1 MHKFFPSRLLAWFLV
16 LSVLLSCGGDEP
28 IDPTPVTPV
37 TPVNPPTPE
46 KDTTA
51 PTITVSKSTINVIS
65 GPSLTVSGNE
75 LKIGSDLVAS
85 WKDDKSTACTVS
97 TTLTP
102 MGGTAKTINSGD
114 KLSEEGKLQ
123 VKVSDEAGNS
133 STSEITLTAIAVYG
147 LEILQSKT
155 LQIDQEVNL
164 LDGITFADG
173 LTLQKVEIE
182 QDGTRS
188 VIPDATKYTPEVP
201 GSINI
206 ILTLS
211 RTDESTIEVKVENMT
226 VNGIE
231 YLPVSITDIKPVD
244 VFPQIA
250 QIEAGDPN
258 IYSYV
263 EDLRV
268 AEAYVIRE
276 MMSMYGVGNYS
287 PEEYQQLLSRINIG
301 LINELPDDYANY
313 EWIWPSTDNVS
324 ISDHSRYTFQN
335 LTSLKGEYTCIKN
348 LSDLG
353 EGWAKNLYYFAS
365 IHPDDIFIFSSSTS
379 REYYTHNQYKQFI
392 FNQSLI
398 DLCNLPNVLIYVA
411 WWDTGTVNWVLYKK
425 VYNGLYES
433 DWDGMYNSSSMANS
447 DQNNYPDSNMRVVIW
462 SNDKWDVDMT
472 NSMGSTFP
480 VGFDDGVIVSGHPIL
495 PYNLNWKLFGED
507 LPRNWSYVTS
517 LVTPATASEVQLIFG
532 LYADVKDADTLLEMI
547 ESETEADY
555 ISLNGITQAQQKY
568 SPAIFVKKYCMT
580 VDIPGSMAL
589 DETVSLNKEWY
600 KGLIFNIP
608 GAEVKING
616 EWIPFTAENASRIK
630 ATNPMNLEWRLNG
643 TLLRKYGYTSGQTLQ
658 GQIITVDDQWN
669 GLRLEKNI
677 TIQIN

>member
-1 MHKFFPSRLLAWFLV
+1 M

-46 KDTTA
+46 KDTMA

-102 MGGTAKTINSGD
+102 MGGTSKTINSGD

-313 EWIWPSTDNVS
+313 EWI
-324 ISDHSRYTFQN
+324 
-335 LTSLKGEYTCIKN
+335 
-348 LSDLG
+348 
-353 EGWAKNLYYFAS
+353 
-365 IHPDDIFIFSSSTS
+365 
-379 REYYTHNQYKQFI
+379 
-392 FNQSLI
+392 
-398 DLCNLPNVLIYVA
+398 
-411 WWDTGTVNWVLYKK
+411 
-425 VYNGLYES
+425 
-433 DWDGMYNSSSMANS
+433 
-447 DQNNYPDSNMRVVIW
+447 
-462 SNDKWDVDMT
+462 
-472 NSMGSTFP
+472 
-480 VGFDDGVIVSGHPIL
+480 
-495 PYNLNWKLFGED
+495 
-507 LPRNWSYVTS
+507 
-517 LVTPATASEVQLIFG
+517 
-532 LYADVKDADTLLEMI
+532 
-547 ESETEADY
+547 
-555 ISLNGITQAQQKY
+555 
-568 SPAIFVKKYCMT
+568 
-580 VDIPGSMAL
+580 
-589 DETVSLNKEWY
+589 
-600 KGLIFNIP
+600 
-608 GAEVKING
+608 
-616 EWIPFTAENASRIK
+616 
-630 ATNPMNLEWRLNG
+630 
-643 TLLRKYGYTSGQTLQ
+643 
-658 GQIITVDDQWN
+658 
-669 GLRLEKNI
+669 
-677 TIQIN
+677 

>member
-1 MHKFFPSRLLAWFLV
+1 
-16 LSVLLSCGGDEP
+16 
-28 IDPTPVTPV
+28 
-37 TPVNPPTPE
+37 
-46 KDTTA
+46 
-51 PTITVSKSTINVIS
+51 
-65 GPSLTVSGNE
+65 
-75 LKIGSDLVAS
+75 
-85 WKDDKSTACTVS
+85 
-97 TTLTP
+97 

-313 EWIWPSTDNVS
+313 EWI
-324 ISDHSRYTFQN
+324 
-335 LTSLKGEYTCIKN
+335 
-348 LSDLG
+348 
-353 EGWAKNLYYFAS
+353 
-365 IHPDDIFIFSSSTS
+365 
-379 REYYTHNQYKQFI
+379 
-392 FNQSLI
+392 
-398 DLCNLPNVLIYVA
+398 
-411 WWDTGTVNWVLYKK
+411 
-425 VYNGLYES
+425 
-433 DWDGMYNSSSMANS
+433 
-447 DQNNYPDSNMRVVIW
+447 
-462 SNDKWDVDMT
+462 
-472 NSMGSTFP
+472 
-480 VGFDDGVIVSGHPIL
+480 
-495 PYNLNWKLFGED
+495 
-507 LPRNWSYVTS
+507 
-517 LVTPATASEVQLIFG
+517 
-532 LYADVKDADTLLEMI
+532 
-547 ESETEADY
+547 
-555 ISLNGITQAQQKY
+555 
-568 SPAIFVKKYCMT
+568 
-580 VDIPGSMAL
+580 
-589 DETVSLNKEWY
+589 
-600 KGLIFNIP
+600 
-608 GAEVKING
+608 
-616 EWIPFTAENASRIK
+616 
-630 ATNPMNLEWRLNG
+630 
-643 TLLRKYGYTSGQTLQ
+643 
-658 GQIITVDDQWN
+658 
-669 GLRLEKNI
+669 
-677 TIQIN
+677 

>member
-1 MHKFFPSRLLAWFLV
+1 M

-313 EWIWPSTDNVS
+313 EWI
-324 ISDHSRYTFQN
+324 
-335 LTSLKGEYTCIKN
+335 
-348 LSDLG
+348 
-353 EGWAKNLYYFAS
+353 
-365 IHPDDIFIFSSSTS
+365 
-379 REYYTHNQYKQFI
+379 
-392 FNQSLI
+392 
-398 DLCNLPNVLIYVA
+398 
-411 WWDTGTVNWVLYKK
+411 
-425 VYNGLYES
+425 
-433 DWDGMYNSSSMANS
+433 
-447 DQNNYPDSNMRVVIW
+447 
-462 SNDKWDVDMT
+462 
-472 NSMGSTFP
+472 
-480 VGFDDGVIVSGHPIL
+480 
-495 PYNLNWKLFGED
+495 
-507 LPRNWSYVTS
+507 
-517 LVTPATASEVQLIFG
+517 
-532 LYADVKDADTLLEMI
+532 
-547 ESETEADY
+547 
-555 ISLNGITQAQQKY
+555 
-568 SPAIFVKKYCMT
+568 
-580 VDIPGSMAL
+580 
-589 DETVSLNKEWY
+589 
-600 KGLIFNIP
+600 
-608 GAEVKING
+608 
-616 EWIPFTAENASRIK
+616 
-630 ATNPMNLEWRLNG
+630 
-643 TLLRKYGYTSGQTLQ
+643 
-658 GQIITVDDQWN
+658 
-669 GLRLEKNI
+669 
-677 TIQIN
+677 